1 MDINKIKKE
10 IDTSHQVIYKVMNLE
25 CRKILFL
32 IGKCL
37 SERIFQIDSL
47 YERLYSL
54 YGNTII
60 FSKRSLH
67 YSQLFYEKYHK
78 VIGKV
83 PFNMTWN
90 QIVILLENHYS
101 LKEDVEIF
109 ETINFFSLD
118 EAEISH
124 YLTTG
129 KIIFFNSKKMLN
141 NILYEFM
148 NLQEMEE

>member
-1 MDINKIKKE
+1 MNINKITNE
-10 IDTSHQVIYKVMNLE
+10 IVNSHQVIHKVMNME
-25 CRKILFL
+25 CRRILFH
-32 IGKCL
+32 IGKYL
-37 SERIFQIDSL
+37 SEDVFQIDSL

-60 FSKRSLH
+60 FSKRSL
-67 YSQLFYEKYHK
+67 YYCKLFYEKYYK
-78 VIGKV
+78 VIDII

-90 QIVILLENHYS
+90 QIVILLEKHYS
-101 LKEDVEIF
+101 LEEDVEIF
-109 ETINFFSLD
+109 KTINFFSLD

-141 NILYEFM
+141 NIVYEFM
-148 NLQEMEE
+148 NLQEREE